1 MKTIVLG
8 LGNDLIGD
16 DAVGILAARSLK
28 EKLAGQADVIES
40 SVSGIALMELL
51 MDYQRA
57 ILVDAIHTGECA
69 PGTINI
75 LEAEELAP
83 VAAPSPHYAGLPEIL
98 SLAKQ
103 LQLNFPQEFKIFS
116 IEVEDPY
123 TIGGGLTPAVEAAL
137 PNLEQRVMDQV
148 QAWSGEMSH
157 A

>member
-69 PGTINI
+69 AGTINI

-103 LQLNFPQEFKIFS
+103 LQLDFPQEFKIFS